1 MDSGHFLHTPFICKF
16 LKGPVAFFS
25 TYDISVG
32 REILS
37 EIDLMGINEA
47 LMVNRHCVSCLRHRL
62 QARGSCDG
70 DIVLSCLSVHLK
82 ISKTRPCFHTEHI
95 VHQVIRSLSHHLL
108 IVLQILK
115 GGSVIMELTLYNFT
129 MRE

>member
-1 MDSGHFLHTPFICKF
+1 MGTFLHKHFVYKF
-16 LKGPVAFFS
+16 LKGSIAYFS

-47 LMVNRHCVSCLRHRL
+47 FTVNRHCVSCQGTGFWH
-62 QARGSCDG
+62 QEHVSG

-82 ISKTRPCFHTEHI
+82 ISKTRPSFHTEHI
-95 VHQVIRSLSHHLL
+95 VHPVIRSLSHHLL
-108 IVLQILK
+108 IVLQTLK
-115 GGSVIMELTLYNFT
+115 GGSVIVELILYNFT
-129 MRE
+129 MRG